1 MILLLMIY
9 YFNVFNALYE
19 GSTYV
24 LQTSNTKMYVIFQLL
39 CCIRP
44 QDHTVLDTPSVWVSR
59 EVDDM
64 EMSE

>member
-1 MILLLMIY
+1 
-9 YFNVFNALYE
+9 
-19 GSTYV
+19 
-24 LQTSNTKMYVIFQLL
+24 MYVIFQLL

-64 EMSE
+64 EMSEWPLWLVKMGFQYDDNLVWIIIALMVE

>member
-1 MILLLMIY
+1 MIY
-9 YFNVFNALYE
+9 YFNHFNALCE
-19 GSTYV
+19 GSIYIFKI
-24 LQTSNTKMYVIFQLL
+24 SNTKMYVIFQLL